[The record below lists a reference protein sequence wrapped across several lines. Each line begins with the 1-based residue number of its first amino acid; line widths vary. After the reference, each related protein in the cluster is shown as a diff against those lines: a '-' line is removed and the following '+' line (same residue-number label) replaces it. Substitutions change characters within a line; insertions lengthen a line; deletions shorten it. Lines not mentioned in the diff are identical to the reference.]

1 VLISR
6 KVCAIERV
14 EAVQVDMVL
23 EGGSVEVDGEGT
35 LITTEE
41 CLLNPNRNP
50 DLTRVLPAPA
60 IFPPASHCT
69 AMDAL

>member
-1 VLISR
+1 M
-6 KVCAIERV
+6 
-14 EAVQVDMVL
+14 DMVL

-60 IFPPASHCT
+60 LFPPASHCT